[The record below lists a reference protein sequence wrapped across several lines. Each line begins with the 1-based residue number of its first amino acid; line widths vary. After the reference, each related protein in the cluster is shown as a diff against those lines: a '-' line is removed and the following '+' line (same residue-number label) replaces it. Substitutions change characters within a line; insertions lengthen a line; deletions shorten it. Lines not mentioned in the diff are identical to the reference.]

1 MSMYLNFIQK
11 PKTKNQKFAG
21 QGLIEIIVA
30 MAVFSLIASVM
41 MQMVLGGFLT
51 MSRGGEHTVAEALA
65 QEGIEAVRAV
75 RDRDWDSLNCANCVV
90 SISEGEW
97 ILSEGVSEVIGEY
110 QRIITIGD
118 VYRDDNNNIAESGAL
133 DPYTKLVT
141 VTTSW
146 TVRDGIVNTVTRTEY
161 LTNWEY
167 PSGGECLNFNTDNA
181 CLDDTDSMKGL
192 INLTLSNTCVDDTVI
207 ISSTPTWNIEKNI
220 ENITIDGVE
229 RWDWNCD
236 WNCAPTGRQTYGTE
250 LDFGDNNLIIPAGT
264 TVNVNQYRW
273 NGNMSGMQLSILFLF
288 DDDTV
293 VDSGNFS
300 PPDCASSNVN
310 SYCQGL
316 GYSTGTCRANSN
328 QCTSNGEIYESGGDG
343 YCTGGGSDTACCLP
357 ATDINAP
364 DAITDLALS
373 GATQNSIDLSWTA
386 PGDDGMIGIA
396 TGYDV
401 RYSTAEITEGNWDLA
416 TQASGEPSP
425 SIAGSSE
432 SMTVSGLTAGTIYYF
447 VIKTSDEVPNESDLS
462 NVPSLSTT
470 GLILTTIFEETF
482 PNSDS
487 AWNGSSDTAQD
498 ESGWSV
504 IQGNG
509 DSNDIKISDED
520 IGSSPSGGN
529 HLTFEDCDEGF
540 YTPETYDLAYVA
552 IDLSGYTGVTIEYYW
567 QSDDVD
573 GNEGMRAT
581 YSTNSTNGIDGTWTQ
596 IAEYINPS
604 DSNWTGESFAL
615 PDIAAVASFKLR
627 FSSKSN
633 ATSEHMYVD
642 DVKLTG
648 YQ

>member
-1 MSMYLNFIQK
+1 MTAGFFDTAKLSNNTLFVSASFISK
-11 PKTKNQKFAG
+11 KYRSIDKFKDLPKRLGRVNNEISGPLITSRINSVLSANHSPTPLSSKSVLSFLKLSIPIGILGTGDATVSAG
-21 QGLIEIIVA
+21 ESSSISVA
-30 MAVFSLIASVM
+30 M
-41 MQMVLGGFLT
+41 
-51 MSRGGEHTVAEALA
+51 
-65 QEGIEAVRAV
+65 
-75 RDRDWDSLNCANCVV
+75 D
-90 SISEGEW
+90 
-97 ILSEGVSEVIGEY
+97 
-110 QRIITIGD
+110 
-118 VYRDDNNNIAESGAL
+118 
-133 DPYTKLVT
+133 
-141 VTTSW
+141 
-146 TVRDGIVNTVTRTEY
+146 
-161 LTNWEY
+161 
-167 PSGGECLNFNTDNA
+167 
-181 CLDDTDSMKGL
+181 
-192 INLTLSNTCVDDTVI
+192 
-207 ISSTPTWNIEKNI
+207 
-220 ENITIDGVE
+220 
-229 RWDWNCD
+229 
-236 WNCAPTGRQTYGTE
+236 
-250 LDFGDNNLIIPAGT
+250 
-264 TVNVNQYRW
+264 
-273 NGNMSGMQLSILFLF
+273 
-288 DDDTV
+288 
-293 VDSGNFS
+293 
-300 PPDCASSNVN
+300 
-310 SYCQGL
+310 
-316 GYSTGTCRANSN
+316 
-328 QCTSNGEIYESGGDG
+328 
-343 YCTGGGSDTACCLP
+343 
-357 ATDINAP
+357 
-364 DAITDLALS
+364 
-373 GATQNSIDLSWTA
+373 
-386 PGDDGMIGIA
+386 
-396 TGYDV
+396 
-401 RYSTAEITEGNWDLA
+401 STAEITEGNWDLA